1 MVVGYA
7 DAPRLDRFTTRYRVP
22 ASRIRARPSHMSQYV
37 IVRASASVISTH
49 KRTRDTLFIC
59 RAALDNGDT
68 GDDAV
73 FAGPLRFDA
82 SVRMAVASPL
92 VFANLGG
99 EDAGYKGEDA
109 FDVQWIPKSK
119 IRNAVAVT
127 LEVCISVHKDD
138 GNENATV
145 VHDTKKVAEWLC
157 NAQYRQLLIETLQH
171 HFLVCLTAVVQLPL
185 PSSSTGIDQ
194 SKDAVL
200 EFKVVSVYPEEKF
213 VRITPNTR
221 VTFSTDS
228 IAIDDDGIV
237 QDLTASNS
245 IASHNAP
252 KIGGLEKEQAA
263 LREMIL
269 LPVEYAGLS
278 DCCGIEFPKG
288 LLLCGPPGVGKTL
301 LVRTIVH
308 ECSQQV
314 PLRLKTINGAE
325 ILTSGV
331 GDAETT
337 LRSIFTEAAEF
348 ARTTKG
354 ASVIFIDELDA
365 LCPKRDSSGAS
376 AHSRIVAQLLT
387 LLDGADKQARGN
399 VVIVGATNLPNSID
413 AALRRPGRFDRE
425 LFIAPPNITARKKI
439 FQMNLQEMPI
449 CVNGFETE
457 KHEFFET
464 LATKSIGY
472 VGADIAALCREALA
486 VATTRQFVAMAKDR
500 ELDTWWS
507 EWKRH
512 SNKPLYNANF
522 SVVVSGNAWKAN
534 PIAIPLWFFAKQS
547 AAHEQQQDH
556 VDTSELNASKPPTYF
571 SFLLQ
576 NGAKHVS
583 PSAAVDDASISNASE
598 LQYPDIPERKGD
610 ERSAAE
616 PPAFEVTMADFEQ
629 AMQVIVA
636 SSLRGA
642 AGFAKDFEK
651 LGWDSIGGQEH
662 TKLALQQALE
672 WPIKFPQTF
681 TRLGVK
687 PPRGILLYGPPGC
700 SKSSIV
706 RAAAHSSG
714 ATFLTLSAAK
724 VFSPF
729 FGDAEASVR
738 QVFRD
743 ARAALPAILFL
754 DEIDVLVAKRQF
766 DGSGGGESGSSSAMR
781 VLSTLLNEMDGVE
794 AAEGLLV
801 IGATNRPDCID
812 AALLRPGRFDR
823 ILYVDL
829 PREADRLKILQIHS
843 KPMQLADD
851 VDLAKIAAQ
860 TEFFSG
866 AELENV
872 CREAAL
878 HALRE
883 SIHAKSVRM
892 QHFEAALE
900 TISPVSSPKSLQ
912 QYVDFAQAMGHL
924 S

>member
-7 DAPRLDRFTTRYRVP
+7 DAPRLDRFTTRCRVP
-22 ASRIRARPSHMSQYV
+22 ASRIRARPSHVSQYV
-37 IVRASASVISTH
+37 MVRAHVRANSIH

-68 GDDAV
+68 SDDAV

-82 SVRMAVASPL
+82 SVCMAMASPL
-92 VFANLGG
+92 AFASLGGADAGYNG
-99 EDAGYKGEDA
+99 EDAY
-109 FDVQWIPKSK
+109 DVQWIPKTKMRS
-119 IRNAVAVT
+119 AVAVT
-127 LEVCISVHKDD
+127 LEVRISVHKDGGD
-138 GNENATV
+138 ENEEAVYDKTQA
-145 VHDTKKVAEWLC
+145 AEWLRDV
-157 NAQYRQLLIETLQH
+157 QYRQLLIETLQH
-171 HFLVCLTAVVQLPL
+171 HFLVCRTAVVQLPL
-185 PSSSTGIDQ
+185 PSTSTGIDQ

-200 EFKVVSVYPEEKF
+200 EFKVVSVYPEEEF

-221 VTFSTDS
+221 VTLSTDS
-228 IAIDDDGIV
+228 IADDEDGIV
-237 QDLTASNS
+237 QDLTASDS
-245 IASHNAP
+245 VASRNAP

-269 LPVEYAGLS
+269 LPVEYADLS
-278 DCCGIEFPKG
+278 DRCGIEFPKG

-308 ECSQQV
+308 ECSQQI
-314 PLRLKTINGAE
+314 PLQLKTINGAE
-325 ILTSGV
+325 TLTSGV
-331 GDAETT
+331 GDAETA
-337 LRSIFTEAAEF
+337 LRRIFTEAAEF
-348 ARTTKG
+348 ARTMKG

-365 LCPKRDSSGAS
+365 LCPKRDSSGVS
-376 AHSRIVAQLLT
+376 AHSRVVAQLLT

-425 LFIAPPNITARKKI
+425 LFIAPPNTAARKKI

-449 CVNGFETE
+449 CVNGSEKE
-457 KHEFFET
+457 KHDFFDT
-464 LATKSIGY
+464 LARKSIGY

-512 SNKPLYNANF
+512 SNKSLYNANF
-522 SVVVSGNAWKAN
+522 SAVVAGNAWKAS

-547 AAHEQQQDH
+547 ATQKQQQDCA
-556 VDTSELNASKPPTYF
+556 DTSEVDANKPPTYF

-576 NGAKHVS
+576 NGARNVS
-583 PSAAVDDASISNASE
+583 VPTTTNDDDSINASE
-598 LQYPDIPERKGD
+598 LQYPDAPERKGED
-610 ERSAAE
+610 RSAAE
-616 PPAFEVTMADFEQ
+616 APSFEVTMADFEQ
-629 AMQVIVA
+629 AMQVVVA

-642 AGFAKDFEK
+642 TGFAKDFEK

-681 TRLGVK
+681 TRLGIK

-829 PREADRLKILQIHS
+829 PCEADRLKILQIHS

-900 TISPVSSPKSLQ
+900 TITPVSSPSSLQ
-912 QYVDFAQAMGHL
+912 QYVEFAQAMGHL
-924 S
+924 L